1 MKISV
6 IIPAY
11 NIKDCLSHSIDSV
24 LRQRTDSEIEVVI
37 VDDGSTDGTAQECD
51 NYSNIPNVKIVHK
64 QNGGLSSAR
73 NAGIEA
79 SSGDWL
85 MFLDGDDY
93 LATGALAH
101 LSQLIEQLEKPV
113 DFIQFRYCEV
123 YDYQHISIKCPVS
136 YEIIADKYEIFR
148 RKIALGGIGA
158 STCTKLI
165 NRQLLADLRF
175 KEGIL
180 HEDEQFTARLID
192 NIKVG
197 VLYTDAELY
206 HYVMRQGSI
215 IKSRF
220 TKKKLDIISVLE
232 EQIAILKRNGFEDLA
247 AIVSSRLFMGLC
259 LLYVSS
265 REVCDKDAS
274 CYIKEIAT
282 QFSKRPNIKFRG
294 KFGIISKALKLHL
307 PALESYYIFKRL
319 RYGQNKE
326 YVHKIAESY

>member
-51 NYSNIPNVKIVHK
+51 NYTNIPNVKIVHK

-101 LSQLIEQLEKPV
+101 LSYLINQLEKPV

-123 YDYQHISIKCPVS
+123 SDYQYKSTISPVS
-136 YEIIADKYEIFR
+136 YEIITDKYEIFC
-148 RKIALGGIGA
+148 RKIALGGIGGSA
-158 STCTKLI
+158 CTKLI

-220 TKKKLDIISVLE
+220 TKEKLDIISVLE
-232 EQIAILKRNGFEDLA
+232 EQISILKRNDFDDLA
-247 AIVSSRLFMGLC
+247 EIVSSRLFVGLC

-265 REVCDKDAS
+265 REVCDKGAYR
-274 CYIKEIAT
+274 YIKKTAT
-282 QFSKRPNIKFRG
+282 KYSKQLNGKLKG
-294 KFGIISKALKLHL
+294 KFGMISKALKLHL
-307 PALESYYIFKRL
+307 PALESYYIFKKWRH
-319 RYGQNKE
+319 GQNKE
-326 YVHKIAESY
+326 RIH